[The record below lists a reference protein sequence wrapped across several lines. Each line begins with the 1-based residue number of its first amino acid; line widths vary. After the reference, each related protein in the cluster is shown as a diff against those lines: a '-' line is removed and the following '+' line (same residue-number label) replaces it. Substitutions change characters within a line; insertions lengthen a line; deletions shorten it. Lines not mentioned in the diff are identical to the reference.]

1 MTTKRTRV
9 WDAQDALLTALQA
22 QAWPTGVTPTLGTP
36 ARMEADSVW
45 VSGEVEAWNAEY
57 RVSGLRQKDETF
69 TLRIHC
75 LATRLGGD
83 FTTLRDRLESFGAL
97 VEDAVDGN
105 PTLSSTVML
114 ATIVSQQVEET
125 ILDDGRRRQ
134 GLLTFFVECQA
145 FVAG

>member
-1 MTTKRTRV
+1 MATKRTQA
-9 WDAQDALLTALQA
+9 WAAQDALLTALQA
-22 QAWPTGVTPTLGTP
+22 QSWPVGVNPTLGTP
-36 ARMEADSVW
+36 ARMESDSVW

-83 FTTLRDRLESFGAL
+83 YASLRARLEEFGGI
-97 VEDAVDGN
+97 VEDAVEADHTLDG
-105 PTLSSTVML
+105 TVML
-114 ATIVSQQVEET
+114 ATITSQQVEET
-125 ILDDGRRRQ
+125 ILEDGRRRQ